1 MPAPAKQ
8 NLLLLQAITREA
20 QNQAAK
26 EGALVIGLPR
36 GPRSCL
42 PLEASSQGVCWRPEA
57 TLSCYFSYLNTVM
70 FFSSL
75 RRFPPFDAIK
85 EHGRNGRQKDYSPN
99 SVQLFCPPR
108 IQNGCYLFCPSR
120 TWFFKHFVVTQP
132 YNTDLSEHSSSSP
145 LLEVWVD

>member
-1 MPAPAKQ
+1 MPALAKQ
-8 NLLLLQAITREA
+8 NLLLLQAITREV

-75 RRFPPFDAIK
+75 RRFPPFDKRMPLKNMGEMGDKRITAQI
-85 EHGRNGRQKDYSPN
+85 
-99 SVQLFCPPR
+99 LFSYFAHL
-108 IQNGCYLFCPSR
+108 GFR
-120 TWFFKHFVVTQP
+120 TVVTYFVHLEP
-132 YNTDLSEHSSSSP
+132 DFSNI
-145 LLEVWVD
+145 LL